1 MASNIAYADRAIV
14 NVEDDRGNYVRELH
28 VTELSVRSSAPLKRV
43 NVMRR
48 EKTTAGFTQGVQEC
62 SGSLKLPIRTGAPQ
76 YDFEAAQR
84 DGTRLTIYVVRASG
98 KSSLGSGDVIEGVLI
113 EEVSDSYQNGEND
126 QSVTFQA
133 VDKRKDRTRRL

>member
-1 MASNIAYADRAIV
+1 MAPNIAYADRAIV
-14 NVEDDRGNYVRELH
+14 NIEDDRGNYVREIEL
-28 VTELSVRSSAPLKRV
+28 TELSVRSSAPLKRV

-62 SGSLKLPIRTGAPQ
+62 SGSLKLPIRTGRPQ

-84 DGTRLTIYVVRASG
+84 DGARLTIYVVRASG
-98 KSSLGSGDVIEGVLI
+98 KSFGTGDVIEGVQL

-133 VDKRKDRTRRL
+133 VDKRKDRTRR